1 VTVDV
6 ERRERWTM
14 LAIQAWAVIGVLT
27 LLYTAALVVGLLTP
41 ALVPFGLA
49 LVLVVVLRGPVARL
63 ERLKV
68 PRGIAVALCYLVG
81 ILIVSVGLLFVVPAL
96 AQQVGAFAAALPD
109 YVNRAYSLWT
119 AVTQP
124 KGTPIVP
131 QWVTTMVLNLKDAAT
146 TSLGTL
152 SKQGLSIAFAAGSQ
166 AVTLVL
172 SIVLGLIISFY
183 TLLDL
188 DKMSE
193 EAMKL
198 VPESRREDVQHGF
211 ATVSRILGGWM
222 RGAFL
227 DSLIVGTLIAI
238 GLTLLGVPYGVA
250 IGMIAGVLN
259 VVPYLGPVAAAGF
272 AAMSGLFTGNPWLA
286 LWAVVIVLS
295 VQQFDN
301 LWLNPRIMSSNVDL
315 HPVLV
320 VFSLLTGATLF
331 GVPGML
337 LAVPVA
343 AICKGLFVYYFER
356 RTSQSLCT
364 TDGVLF
370 KSAGE
375 GRDEGSAGEEPFAD
389 PAAGTGDKD

>member
-1 VTVDV
+1 MP
-6 ERRERWTM
+6 EEAARRERWTR
-14 LAIQAWAVIGVLT
+14 LAIEAWAVIGVLI
-27 LLYTAALVVGLLTP
+27 LLYAAATVAGLLTP
-41 ALVPFGLA
+41 ALVPFGIA
-49 LVLVVVLRGPVARL
+49 LVIVIALRGPVDRL
-63 ERLKV
+63 TRRKV
-68 PRGIAVALCYLVG
+68 PRGIAVALCYLAG
-81 ILIVSVGLLFVVPAL
+81 IAVVSVGLLFVVPAL
-96 AQQVGAFAAALPD
+96 AQQIGAFVAALPD
-109 YVNRAYSLWT
+109 YVNKAYGLWT

-131 QWVTTMVLNLKDAAT
+131 SWVTTMVLNLKDSAT
-146 TSLGTL
+146 KSLGDL

-172 SIVLGLIISFY
+172 SVVLGLIISFY

-188 DKMSE
+188 NKMSE

-198 VPESRREDVQHGF
+198 VPEARREDVRHGF
-211 ATVSRILGGWM
+211 ATVSRVLGGWM

-227 DSLIVGTLIAI
+227 DSLIVGTLIAV
-238 GLTLLGVPYGVA
+238 GLTLLGVPYAVA

-272 AAMSGLFTGNPWLA
+272 AALSGLFTGSPWLA
-286 LWAVVIVLS
+286 LWAVVIVLA

-356 RTSQSLCT
+356 RTQQNLRT
-364 TDGVLF
+364 ADGVLF
-370 KSAGE
+370 KSSGDEEDMSACEADASPQDVAG
-375 GRDEGSAGEEPFAD
+375 
-389 PAAGTGDKD
+389 AGTND

>member
-1 VTVDV
+1 MPRDV
-6 ERRERWTM
+6 ERRERWAK
-14 LAIQAWAVIGVLT
+14 LAIEVWAVIGVLI
-27 LLYTAALVVGLLTP
+27 LLYAAAQAVGVLTP
-41 ALVPFGLA
+41 ALVPFGIA
-49 LVLVVVLRGPVARL
+49 LIIVVVLRGPVDRL
-63 ERLKV
+63 EGLKV
-68 PRGIAVALCYLVG
+68 PRGIAVALCYLAG
-81 ILIVSVGLLFVVPAL
+81 IAVVSIGLLFVVPAL
-96 AQQVGAFAAALPD
+96 AQQVGAFVAALPD
-109 YVNRAYSLWT
+109 YVDKAYALWT
-119 AVTQP
+119 DVTQP

-131 QWVTTMVLNLKDAAT
+131 SWVTTTVLNLKDAAT
-146 TSLGTL
+146 ASLGGI
-152 SKQGLSIAFAAGSQ
+152 SGQGLSIAFAAGSQ

-172 SIVLGLIISFY
+172 SIVLALIISFY

-188 DKMSE
+188 PKMSE

-198 VPESRREDVQHGF
+198 VPESRREDVRHGF
-211 ATVSRILGGWM
+211 ATVARVLGGWM

-227 DSLIVGTLIAI
+227 DSLIVGSLIAV

-272 AAMSGLFTGNPWLA
+272 AALSGLFTGNPWLA

-356 RTSQSLCT
+356 RTQQNLRT
-364 TDGVLF
+364 ADGVLF
-370 KSAGE
+370 KSSGDEEDMSACEADASPQDVAG
-375 GRDEGSAGEEPFAD
+375 
-389 PAAGTGDKD
+389 AGTND